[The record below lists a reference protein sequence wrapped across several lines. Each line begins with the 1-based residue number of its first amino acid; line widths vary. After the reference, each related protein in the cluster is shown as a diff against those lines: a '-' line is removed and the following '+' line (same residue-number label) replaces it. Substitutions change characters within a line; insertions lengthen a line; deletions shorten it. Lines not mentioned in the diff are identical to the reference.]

1 MQPGVSIDIV
11 AQLLHSINAARP
23 TEHALQNDNR
33 RLNDEVVA
41 LQAQLH
47 QQTTRADAA
56 TKTNTSVVSAY
67 TALKRGTRI
76 KDMIA
81 VYHDYITPEIVLGS
95 EEHSSKILKL
105 TTDATATFD
114 NTLTTGV
121 ETDSVGQEDAKLL
134 YCNAKDKEWLLE
146 QLQQDITTSFV
157 EPWIW

>member
-1 MQPGVSIDIV
+1 MDMV

-23 TEHALQNDNR
+23 TEQALQNDNR

-47 QQTTRADAA
+47 QHTARAHAA
-56 TKTNTSVVSAY
+56 TMTHNSIVNAY
-67 TALKRGTRI
+67 TALKRGTLI

-81 VYHDYITPEIVLGS
+81 VYHDYITLEVVLGS
-95 EEHSSKILKL
+95 EEHSSTILQL

-114 NTLTTGV
+114 ETLTTGV
-121 ETDSVGQEDAKLL
+121 ETDSVGQEDAKFL
-134 YCNAKDKEWLLE
+134 YCSARDKEWLLE
-146 QLQQDITTSFV
+146 QLEQDITSTSTFV